1 MKSRLLGMMRKEFLQ
16 MWRDRITMA
25 MMLFMPMM
33 LLSII
38 GWAINTDVKH
48 MPTAVFDQSQTPES
62 RDLLHAFANSQY
74 FNLTYYVNSYE
85 QVTRLI
91 DGGWAKVGIIFP
103 PDYARLLKQQR
114 ATQIQVI
121 VDASDPLVATSAV
134 NAANAIGQVGS
145 LQIASETLQRSAG
158 RVPPIAP
165 LDVRVRAWYNPDL
178 VSAIFIIPGLLGAI
192 LMQTTITI
200 IAMVVV
206 RERERGTLEALIVSP
221 LRRWELMIGKIV
233 PNVLMAYAQMTF
245 ALAFGVWLFDI
256 PVRGSLPLLYF
267 LSLFFIMGTLGLGIL
282 LSTIATTQQQAMQR
296 AYFIFIPSIYLSG
309 TLFPLE
315 GMPPLAKAVAYMIPL
330 TYYLQILRGI
340 ILKGIGISYLWTQL
354 LVLTAIGTVLISAS
368 ILRFR
373 KKLG

>member
-1 MKSRLLGMMRKEFLQ
+1 MRSRLLGMMRKEFIQ
-16 MWRDRITMA
+16 MRRDRITVA
-25 MMLFMPMM
+25 MMLFMPMIM
-33 LLSII
+33 LSIM

-48 MPTAVFDQSQTPES
+48 MPTAVFDQSRTPES
-62 RDLLHAFANSQY
+62 RDLLHAFTNSQY
-74 FNLTYYVNSYE
+74 FNLDYYVDSYE
-85 QVTRLI
+85 EVTHLI
-91 DGGWAKVGIIFP
+91 DSGHAKVGIIFP

-114 ATQIQVI
+114 ATQVQVI

-134 NAANAIGQVGS
+134 NTANAIGQVGS
-145 LQIASETLQRSAG
+145 LRIASETLQRSAG
-158 RVPPIAP
+158 RVPPSTP
-165 LDVRVRAWYNPDL
+165 LDVRVRAWYNPDML
-178 VSAIFIIPGLLGAI
+178 SAIFIIPGLLGAI

-221 LRRWELMIGKIV
+221 LRRWELMIGKIA
-233 PNVLMAYAQMTF
+233 PNVLMAYAQMTI
-245 ALAFGVWLFDI
+245 ALIFGVWLFDI

-282 LSTIATTQQQAMQR
+282 LSTLAKTQHQAMQMS
-296 AYFIFIPSIYLSG
+296 YFIFIPSIYLSG
-309 TLFPLE
+309 VLFPIE
-315 GMPPLAKAVAYMIPL
+315 GMPPLARTFAYMIPL

-340 ILKGIGISYLWTQL
+340 ILKGIGMSYLWTQF
-354 LVLTAIGTVLISAS
+354 LVLTAIGIILISAS

>member
-1 MKSRLLGMMRKEFLQ
+1 MLADTALAVLLDQKAMQLSLGLGFL
-16 MWRDRITMA
+16 
-25 MMLFMPMM
+25 LPGE
-33 LLSII
+33 LL
-38 GWAINTDVKH
+38 AADV
-48 MPTAVFDQSQTPES
+48 
-62 RDLLHAFANSQY
+62 LLKLDGVA
-74 FNLTYYVNSYE
+74 L
-85 QVTRLI
+85 
-91 DGGWAKVGIIFP
+91 DGGEVAEQFDLDVLETDSIGCDVAAI
-103 PDYARLLKQQR
+103 
-114 ATQIQVI
+114 
-121 VDASDPLVATSAV
+121 ASDQFVRLSDDERVEKAD
-134 NAANAIGQVGS
+134 AANAIGQVGS
-145 LQIASETLQRSAG
+145 LKIASETLQRSAG
-158 RVPPIAP
+158 RVPPMTP
-165 LDVRVRAWYNPDL
+165 LDIRVRAWYNPDL

-192 LMQTTITI
+192 VMQTTSTI

-221 LRRWELMIGKIV
+221 LRRWELMLGKIV

-282 LSTIATTQQQAMQR
+282 LSTIAKTQQQAMQMS
-296 AYFIFIPSIYLSG
+296 YFIFIPSIYLSG
-309 TLFPLE
+309 VLFPLE
-315 GMPPLAKAVAYMIPL
+315 GMPPLAKAVAYVIPL